1 MSRDLGLPSF
11 DVVTVEIIFGVANVI
26 FSVFQ
31 MLLDCISTLIV
42 VCLFVVVFFYFVSC
56 FVYVCVRVKI
66 NGEGL
71 CGLDPTGKQGTFMAN
86 VGHKM

>member
-31 MLLDCISTLIV
+31 MLLDCISTPIV
-42 VCLFVVVFFYFVSC
+42 VCLFVVVFFLLC
-56 FVYVCVRVKI
+56 FMFCVCV
-66 NGEGL
+66 
-71 CGLDPTGKQGTFMAN
+71 CQGKN
-86 VGHKM
+86 